1 MVKTLVSGE
10 DFPNTTSGDRSPS
23 GGPQWGTRTQPATDG
38 RKVVGSTAWGG
49 EVPQSDLDLVPW
61 WWTATGGGVK
71 CGENMK
77 KNDGN

>member
-1 MVKTLVSGE
+1 VKI
-10 DFPNTTSGDRSPS
+10 FPTQPVGIDRPVGDPS

-61 WWTATGGGVK
+61 TATGGVK

-77 KNDGN
+77 KMMGISYI